1 MQFGKQKLLHWNTSP
16 GFPSLRGT
24 QLFSLFYFFCK
35 EKVKR
40 KLTFMYLFNLNI
52 SNIKSEAFAL
62 EYSKKKFFLKI
73 LQNSL
78 ENNCVQ
84 ESFL

>member
-1 MQFGKQKLLHWNTSP
+1 
-16 GFPSLRGT
+16 
-24 QLFSLFYFFCK
+24 
-35 EKVKR
+35 
-40 KLTFMYLFNLNI
+40 MYLFNLNI

-62 EYSKKKFFLKI
+62 ECSKKKFFLKI